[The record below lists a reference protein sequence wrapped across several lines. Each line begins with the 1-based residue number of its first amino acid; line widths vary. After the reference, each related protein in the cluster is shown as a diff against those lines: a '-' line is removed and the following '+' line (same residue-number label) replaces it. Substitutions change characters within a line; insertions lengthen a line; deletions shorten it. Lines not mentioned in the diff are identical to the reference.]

1 MRAMS
6 RQMSFTVNDQ
16 TLKII
21 EELKSQFDLPSNA
34 AVVRRAIALAR
45 LAAQSAD
52 ENHVLTIV
60 DKDQQVQKVVLT
72 G

>member
-6 RQMSFTVNDQ
+6 RQMRVNDQ